1 MATGRET
8 WPTRTD
14 VLDVDNPPLS
24 WDCSRVFLLFFWFSL
39 SIHVFLYEVGAS
51 VGLVLAAYTSGL
63 VM

>member
-14 VLDVDNPPLS
+14 VWDVENPPLS
-24 WDCSRVFLLFFWFSL
+24 WDCSRGFWFSL

-51 VGLVLAAYTSGL
+51 VGLVLAAYTCQFSGL